1 MSLVCFV
8 AAMLETISLAKSET
22 SCARVWD
29 CWKILKIMEVQSL
42 AENDEQGFSPPQF
55 QAQFVSEYLRVI
67 VF

>member
-8 AAMLETISLAKSET
+8 AAMLETISFAKSET

-42 AENDEQGFSPPQF
+42 AENDEQGFSPPSFRLSSF
-55 QAQFVSEYLRVI
+55 QITCV
-67 VF
+67 